1 MLAFQYYNPVMVY
14 FENGVHKKI
23 GQHLMGKYKKILLVC
38 AKGPF
43 RDNGLFTEIKKQLQ
57 KTGASV
63 FEMSDIDS
71 NPKMYSVYEGIK
83 IAKDNQIDCMV
94 ALGGGSA
101 MDCTK
106 LMAMSAKTGIDPYE
120 YVWGNRPEV
129 TESIDTV
136 MIPTI
141 AATGTELNN
150 TAVIVDEKTKD
161 KSWCI
166 TEFPRYCFMDPEIT
180 ASLPKTL
187 TIWGAMDILSHTFE
201 YYFNGYTGSEFQLC
215 FSEALL
221 SATMT
226 TLEKL
231 VQNPKDIDARGEIL
245 WCSTMTWGTGLTKIG
260 RKDAD
265 MTCHNIEE
273 RFSGYFDTHHGGCLG
288 IITPRW
294 MRLAMTREPAIFAR
308 FARKVMNIDCDNDK
322 EAAALGV
329 SAYIDW
335 LKKIGAPQK
344 YSDLSAEVVF
354 SDEELLLVAEKIW
367 KVCKGKIGKLT
378 PMSFEDIKSILF
390 AGKMELNSLDF
401 VQNIRTGGVHQ

>member
-1 MLAFQYYNPVMVY
+1 MLSFQYYNPVKVY
-14 FENGVHKKI
+14 FENGLRKKI
-23 GQHLMGKYKKILLVC
+23 GQYLKGKYKNILLVC

-43 RDNGLFTEIKKQLQ
+43 RENGLYAEIKEQLQ
-57 KTGASV
+57 KTGASIY
-63 FEMSDIDS
+63 EMSDIDG

-83 IAKDNQIDCMV
+83 NVKDNQIDCLV

-106 LMAMSAKTGIDPYE
+106 LMAISAKTGIDPYE
-120 YVWGNRPEV
+120 YVWGSRPEV

-150 TAVIVDEKTKD
+150 TAVIVNEKTKE
-161 KSWCI
+161 KFWCI

-187 TIWGAMDILSHTFE
+187 TIWGAMDILSHNFE
-201 YYFNGYTGSEFQLC
+201 YYFNGYSGSEFQLC
-215 FSEALL
+215 FSEALI

-226 TLEKL
+226 ALEKL
-231 VQNPKDIDARGEIL
+231 VHNPADMAARSEIF

-288 IITPRW
+288 VITPRW
-294 MRLAMTREPAIFAR
+294 MRLAMLREPAIFAR
-308 FARKVMNIDCDNDK
+308 FARNIMGVVCSDDK
-322 EAAALGV
+322 QAATLGV
-329 SAYIDW
+329 NAYIEW
-335 LKKIGAPQK
+335 LKKVGAPLK
-344 YSDLSAEVVF
+344 FSDLSDKVVF

-367 KVCKGKIGKLT
+367 KVCKGQIGKLT
-378 PMSFEDIKSILF
+378 PMSFEDIKNILYT
-390 AGKMELNSLDF
+390 GKVELNTLDS
-401 VQNIRTGGVHQ
+401 VQNI